1 MRRCSPNNIGLGNT
15 MKASARSF
23 AIAENALAISSG
35 PSAGASCSRSPKVRA
50 ASSISFT
57 TFAVVC
63 SPYAMGMQEG
73 SHASE
78 PGNHVSQQLQTP
90 GDQLRAEKGRPR
102 NITARPCQ
110 TGDEPVADGIGHDR
124 CDDGD

>member
-23 AIAENALAISSG
+23 AIVENALAISSG
-35 PSAGASCSRSPKVRA
+35 PSAGTSCSFIPTVRA
-50 ASSISFT
+50 PSSISLT
-57 TFAVVC
+57 TLAIVR
-63 SPYAMGMQEG
+63 SPYAWGCQRAATR
-73 SHASE
+73 AS
-78 PGNHVSQQLQTP
+78 PGTVSEQLEAL

-110 TGDEPVADGIGHDR
+110 VGNQLITNGVGHDR
-124 CDDGD
+124 CD